1 MFDEYNIQ
9 SGENIQN
16 YTSKQFLS
24 QCLNSFVKEI
34 STDVH
39 VTMFTS
45 VTVTCLTYVFP
56 YKGMHSPNDLINSIE
71 VQLTVNLI

>member
-45 VTVTCLTYVFP
+45 GDLSSQLNVIFSLIHRTP
-56 YKGMHSPNDLINSIE
+56 YQGAGH
-71 VQLTVNLI
+71 